1 MLNLSDRGFVVDR
14 AVFIPSIAFL
24 LSTVGIVLLFPNA
37 SGSAFGTLQAA
48 IVENA
53 SWFYGI
59 VMAILLVASVV
70 LAFSRVGNIRLGP
83 DNSSPD
89 YSLFSWLSMLF
100 AAGVGIG
107 LMFYGVAEPVVH
119 YLRPPVGEGAPVGGE
134 NQAVNLTM
142 LHWGFNAWSV
152 YALMALVLAYFS
164 FRRGLPLTLRSAFY
178 PILGDRIYGPWGAAI
193 DVFAIVCTTFGI
205 STSLGLGVEQ
215 LSTGLNYLFGVP
227 ESGGLKLAITV
238 AIMAMAAVSVALGL
252 DSGIKRLSEINSFLA
267 IALLCFVLLIG
278 PT

>member
-1 MLNLSDRGFVVDR
+1 MLNLSEHGFVVDR

-24 LSTVGIVLLFPNA
+24 LSTVGIVLLFPDA
-37 SGSAFGTLQAA
+37 SGAAFGTLQAA

-119 YLRPPVGEGAPVGGE
+119 YLRPPVGEGAALGGE

-152 YALMALVLAYFS
+152 YALMALVLACLLYTS
-164 FRRGLPLTLRSAFY
+164 PSPRDL
-178 PILGDRIYGPWGAAI
+178 
-193 DVFAIVCTTFGI
+193 
-205 STSLGLGVEQ
+205 STSRMP
-215 LSTGLNYLFGVP
+215 S
-227 ESGGLKLAITV
+227 SA
-238 AIMAMAAVSVALGL
+238 
-252 DSGIKRLSEINSFLA
+252 
-267 IALLCFVLLIG
+267 
-278 PT
+278 